1 MFCSLA
7 HILLDQVQHLP
18 ESNDLIAA
26 HIKHFTSTQPHQETF
41 NFLDQCTLQG
51 APTPWIHQRRR
62 SGRHNRRCRPHHRR
76 AAPCPRS
83 GSSSS
88 VAMHSSEHLHHHVLL
103 LCLPLLV
110 IFEHFHIRLRARYPR
125 ALRDD
130 MIAHTPRLRRWLVR

>member
-7 HILLDQVQHLP
+7 HTLGPSTAPARKQRLDCRTYQALH
-18 ESNDLIAA
+18 
-26 HIKHFTSTQPHQETF
+26 KHPATSGDVR
-41 NFLDQCTLQG
+41 FLDQCALQG

-88 VAMHSSEHLHHHVLL
+88 VAMHSSEHLHLL

-110 IFEHFHIRLRARYPR
+110 IFEHFHKASRQSSARRHDCPH
-125 ALRDD
+125 A
-130 MIAHTPRLRRWLVR
+130 AA